1 MLERYFKLRDHNT
14 SVSIELMA
22 GLVTFLTAVYILAVN
37 PMIQSATGMP
47 KGALFTATALAIII
61 GTALMG
67 LIANLPFILAPGMG
81 INMFFAYA
89 IVQGKGYTWQEALT
103 AVFIAGILFL
113 LTGALGL
120 RKILLDGFPEPL
132 KHAMTM
138 SLGLMIAVIGLKTS
152 GVIEMKEG
160 FAKLGDVTHGS
171 PLLAL
176 LGIVITGALLCMKL
190 RTAVLIG
197 ILVTT
202 ILGVFMG
209 VTNYHGV
216 LETGAVSLP
225 PSIAPIFCQFSFDG
239 ARLLTFDF
247 FVVVFTLLAIDIFD
261 SLGTFIGVFNHFT
274 GEEKKWYESR
284 IPNALMCD
292 AAATVAGAVLGTSTV
307 TTYVESSTGIQQGG
321 RTGLTSMAICV
332 LVFLALF
339 ISPLFLMI
347 PAAATAPALVVV
359 GMYMMAM
366 AVKLNW
372 GDISEALPTLIMM
385 LVTAMTTS
393 ISDGLMFGWIGY
405 MVFKLVMG
413 KWKDLNPTVVFVG
426 LFFIAR
432 LVFL

>member
-1 MLERYFKLRDHNT
+1 MLERYFKLKDHNT

-37 PMIQSATGMP
+37 PMIQSAAGMP
-47 KGALFTATALAIII
+47 KEALFTSAALAIIAGTLLI
-61 GTALMG
+61 GLF
-67 LIANLPFILAPGMG
+67 ANLPFILAPGMG

-89 IVQGKGYTWQEALT
+89 VVQGKGYTWQEALT
-103 AVFIAGILFL
+103 AVFISGILFL
-113 LTGALGL
+113 ITGALGL

-138 SLGLMIAVIGLKTS
+138 SLGLMIAVIGLKTA

-160 FAKLGDVTHGS
+160 ITKLGDITRGA

-176 LGIVITGALLCMKL
+176 LGIVITGALLCL
-190 RTAVLIG
+190 RIRTAVLLG
-197 ILVTT
+197 IVLTT
-202 ILGVFMG
+202 IIGVFMG

-216 LETGAVSLP
+216 LETGAISLP

-239 ARLLTFDF
+239 SRLLTFDF
-247 FVVVFTLLAIDIFD
+247 FVVVFTFLAIDTFD
-261 SLGTFIGVFNHFT
+261 SLGTFVGVFNHFS
-274 GEEKKWYESR
+274 GEEKKRYESR

-292 AAATVAGAVLGTSTV
+292 AAATVAGAVFGSSTV
-307 TTYVESSTGIQQGG
+307 TAYVESSTGIQQGG
-321 RTGLTSMAICV
+321 RTGLTAMAICL
-332 LVFLALF
+332 LVFLSLF

-359 GMYMMAM
+359 GMYMMAV
-366 AVKLNW
+366 AVKLRW
-372 GDISEALPTLIMM
+372 EDTSEALPAIIMM
-385 LVTAMTTS
+385 LVTTLTSS

-405 MVFKLVMG
+405 MLFKLVMG
-413 KWKDLNPTVVFVG
+413 KWKDLNPTVVVVG
-426 LFFIAR
+426 LFFIAM